1 MNLISYRLDTA
12 DLMAATSEPTHEG
25 VVIDD
30 ARFDAII
37 ESHRRHGTTPR
48 RVDAWTIEQ
57 AGTPPTPFVW
67 SVRKTRRTLGNAA
80 ASLVIS
86 GQQRTVA
93 AAVRA
98 EMGRHL
104 ELAARGWA
112 NRGTLSWWIAEQS
125 PVAQGII
132 TAEAVAW
139 ASDICDLAERSFAQF
154 TASSDL
160 YIDLPTCRTSWR
172 ARRDLLTEDGSVMV
186 RVRGGAP
193 SPTAGAG
200 LRADLA
206 MATVAARGEAGPAR
220 IVGIWPQAGMALAL
234 DSDEITVA
242 AGIRDLTAAS
252 KALAVAAVAPH
263 ESERQLA

>member
-12 DLMAATSEPTHEG
+12 DLMSATGEPTHEG

-30 ARFDAII
+30 ARFATII
-37 ESHRRHGTTPR
+37 ESHRRHGITPR

-57 AGTPPTPFVW
+57 AGAPPSPFVW

-98 EMGRHL
+98 EMGHHL
-104 ELAARGWA
+104 DLAVRGWA

-139 ASDICDLAERSFAQF
+139 ASDICDIAERSLARF
-154 TASSDL
+154 TAPSDL

-172 ARRDLLTEDGSVMV
+172 ARRDLLNDDGSVMV

-193 SPTAGAG
+193 STTAGAG

-206 MATVAARGEAGPAR
+206 MATVAARGEVGPAR

-234 DSDEITVA
+234 NSDEITVA

-252 KALAVAAVAPH
+252 KVLAGIPSAP
-263 ESERQLA
+263 SPRERQLA